1 MTAAQIRDA
10 ARLVGA
16 EATAEN
22 CLHRTG
28 EVAEIWVAGF
38 IAGLEAANAAAER
51 AKGSVDNDAEESGRV
66 EVLLRIGTLL
76 RVAEKVAKEVGTP

>member
-28 EVAEIWVAGF
+28 EVAEVWVAGF
-38 IAGLEAANAAAER
+38 IAGLEAANAECAFGVESLPYTVKSELLEQAREAAE
-51 AKGSVDNDAEESGRV
+51 
-66 EVLLRIGTLL
+66 T
-76 RVAEKVAKEVGTP
+76 VGTP